1 LEPVKVNAE
10 MLGTQT
16 PVGNG
21 TALSQLDLNNK
32 IIQFEL
38 LSYDKHQTL
47 EGLQIEPVAMTY
59 IRHLE
64 QLGLKVLN
72 VTTVIALQKGYGNAR
87 CFFVWDRSNNLVSQ
101 EYVRTLQK
109 LAPYTTFT
117 VAFDEESS
125 NFYCHKP
132 GREKKMLPLQT
143 YLQGKRSCV
152 TIPFPTIQQSVR
164 DTERQMAVFWGRLH
178 GAFETIDN
186 FKNEVLLNRVLK
198 NFVIQP
204 FFSWLWDLDRIV
216 LYKNQYWEIELKHK
230 YPFRR
235 GAKAPLKFG
244 INVGQAKL
252 VRDLGEIGIR
262 TLHLILVKPDWSK
275 HSDPGYLFNRR
286 DNYNRVLLIG
296 TELTTTKTEALLNQ
310 KKQESDETT
319 SFTGAASKNRFL
331 EIPATDFHVLGSY
344 QTPPEEVAEN
354 IKSLLDGVSL
364 VKVTDELLESCRI
377 NE

>member
-1 LEPVKVNAE
+1 MNAE

-132 GREKKMLPLQT
+132 GREKRCYRFKPT
-143 YLQGKRSCV
+143 YKGK
-152 TIPFPTIQQSVR
+152 
-164 DTERQMAVFWGRLH
+164 
-178 GAFETIDN
+178 
-186 FKNEVLLNRVLK
+186 
-198 NFVIQP
+198 
-204 FFSWLWDLDRIV
+204 
-216 LYKNQYWEIELKHK
+216 
-230 YPFRR
+230 
-235 GAKAPLKFG
+235 
-244 INVGQAKL
+244 
-252 VRDLGEIGIR
+252 
-262 TLHLILVKPDWSK
+262 
-275 HSDPGYLFNRR
+275 
-286 DNYNRVLLIG
+286 
-296 TELTTTKTEALLNQ
+296 
-310 KKQESDETT
+310 
-319 SFTGAASKNRFL
+319 
-331 EIPATDFHVLGSY
+331 
-344 QTPPEEVAEN
+344 EVA
-354 IKSLLDGVSL
+354 
-364 VKVTDELLESCRI
+364 
-377 NE
+377 

>member
-1 LEPVKVNAE
+1 MNAE

>member
-1 LEPVKVNAE
+1 MKVNAE

-252 VRDLGEIGIR
+252 VRDLGKIGIR

-319 SFTGAASKNRFL
+319 SFTGASKNRFL